1 MRYFVIR
8 PFGTKEGIDFD
19 RVDEQLIQPA
29 FARLRALGRDL
40 SGGTTGAI
48 SRQGN
53 IREDMFRLI
62 ALADLVIADVS
73 IHNANAFYELG
84 MRHALRPAHTFLIR
98 CKSDI
103 PYPFDLQT
111 DRYFL
116 YDATDPGAS
125 VDAMAQALHASLAG
139 NLRDSPVFAL
149 LPELRPHARSVLIRV
164 PARFR
169 DAVDAAC
176 SQGQRGDLLLL
187 ADDISTLEWAPE
199 GLRLV
204 GSAQLKIRADADARN
219 TFDTLLR
226 SAPDDLHAGLMLGT
240 IYQRM
245 AQADQRG
252 DKPALLMRSEQAVNT
267 VLAGTASREQRCEA
281 WCLLGSNE
289 KLRWRDA
296 ISAADRA
303 SRQEAALQSPHLA
316 PMLSNYLAAAKHDL
330 NAHYPA
336 INALGFLTAQ
346 RNLAHAHP
354 ALWEAAFP
362 DAASAKAE
370 LKARVTLATRLQGSL
385 ALALDSDHFHGTQQ
399 SADTWTQAS
408 HAEYLLLTSPERP
421 ARVQSAY
428 RAMLAGADQFA
439 IDASRRNLDLYRMLG
454 QFEPAVSCVLALFD
468 TTAYD
473 GAAPAAA
480 PPLRAMLFSGHM
492 LDAADQPPASSRF
505 PRDAVT
511 EARARELIRAAV
523 AKEVAGQ
530 PHRAVGMA
538 GGACGG
544 DILFHE
550 VCQEL
555 GVPSVLLLALPFAQF
570 EVTSVQRGGA
580 DWVERYRAL
589 YHRLPMRELQR
600 SAALPDWLAD
610 QPEHTLWQRANR
622 WMMYQAMATGARELT
637 VIALL
642 DPSARHDGAG
652 GTRHMLDAASIHG
665 FKPVL
670 LDATA
675 LLKIPA

>member
-19 RVDEQLIQPA
+19 RVDEHLIQPA
-29 FARLRALGRDL
+29 IARLRAFGRDF

-84 MRHALRPAHTFLIR
+84 MRHALRPAHTFLMR

-125 VDAMAQALHASLAG
+125 VDAMAQAMHASLAG

-149 LPELRPHARSVLIRV
+149 LPELRPHARSVLISV
-164 PARFR
+164 PATFR
-169 DAVDAAC
+169 DAVDSAC
-176 SQGQRGDLLLL
+176 IQGQRGDLRLL
-187 ADDISTLEWAPE
+187 ADEISTLEWAPE

-204 GSAQLKIRADADARN
+204 GNAQLKIRAYADARD
-219 TFDTLLR
+219 TFEILLR
-226 SAPDDLHAGLMLGT
+226 SASDDLHAGLMLAT
-240 IYQRM
+240 VYQRM

-252 DKPALLMRSEQAVNT
+252 GRPALLKHSDQSVQT
-267 VLAGTASREQRCEA
+267 VIAGMTGRDQRCEA

-289 KLRWRDA
+289 KLRWRDT
-296 ISAADRA
+296 ITAADPE
-303 SRQEAALQSPHLA
+303 SRQKAALQSPHLA
-316 PMLSNYLAAAKHDL
+316 RMLRNYLAASSHDL

-336 INALGFLTAQ
+336 INALGFLTVQ
-346 RNLAHAHP
+346 LNLAKAHP
-354 ALWEAAFP
+354 AMWEATFS

-370 LKARVTLATRLQGSL
+370 LKSRATLATRLQGSL
-385 ALALDSDHFHGTQQ
+385 ALALDIDHSRGTRNLP
-399 SADTWTQAS
+399 DPWKQAS
-408 HAEYLLLTSPERP
+408 YAEYLLLTSPERP
-421 ARVQSAY
+421 ALVLAAY
-428 RAMLAGADQFA
+428 GDMLAGADEFA
-439 IDASRRNLDLYRMLG
+439 IDASRRNLDLYRMLD
-454 QFEPAVSCVLALFD
+454 QFEPAVSSVLALFD
-468 TTAYD
+468 TNASD
-473 GAAPAAA
+473 GASPAATL
-480 PPLRAMLFSGHM
+480 PVRAILFSGHM
-492 LDAADQPPASSRF
+492 LDTAEQAPESSRF
-505 PRDAVT
+505 PRDAAT
-511 EARARELIRAAV
+511 EARAKELIRTSV
-523 AKEVAGQ
+523 AKEIAGQ
-530 PHRAVGMA
+530 PRSAVGMA

-550 VCQEL
+550 VCHEL

-580 DWVERYRAL
+580 AWVERYRAL

-600 SAALPDWLAD
+600 GAALPDWLAG
-610 QPEHTLWQRANR
+610 QPEHTPWQRANR
-622 WMMYQAMATGARELT
+622 WMIYQAMATGARELT

-642 DPSARHDGAG
+642 DHSARHDGAG